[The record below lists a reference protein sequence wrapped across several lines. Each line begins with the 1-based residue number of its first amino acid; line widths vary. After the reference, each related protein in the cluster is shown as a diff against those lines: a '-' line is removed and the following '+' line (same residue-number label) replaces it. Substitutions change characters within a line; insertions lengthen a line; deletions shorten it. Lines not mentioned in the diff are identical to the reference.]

1 MDEIYAII
9 LLNLNV
15 EEFLSSF
22 NVMSKPIQFKSES
35 EVNDAIPFLDVLV
48 ICDTVN
54 YFPIFK
60 TYRKPTH
67 SNSYI
72 LAFSN
77 HPYSVKIG
85 TITNIFLRSYIICS
99 SKFIDKEI
107 NDIYKTF
114 F

>member
-54 YFPIFK
+54 YVLKLIFAG
-60 TYRKPTH
+60 R
-67 SNSYI
+67 
-72 LAFSN
+72 
-77 HPYSVKIG
+77 
-85 TITNIFLRSYIICS
+85 
-99 SKFIDKEI
+99 
-107 NDIYKTF
+107 
-114 F
+114 